1 MRGSVAKGVIFTID
15 GVGGFNIATSAMTL
29 AFRLAGLPHKIEQLY
44 WSHGFGRWLI
54 DLQDK
59 ERIEEKAVEL
69 AERIKARCQSGM
81 EVYIVAKSAGCAIAL
96 KALSLVPADSVQRV
110 VLLAPAVSPD
120 YTLTPALRA
129 VKQKLF
135 AFWSPNDAFI
145 LGLGTTLF
153 GTADGVY
160 RKSAGMVG
168 FETPTG
174 VDSETIT
181 SYKKLQQI
189 RWQPSMLMALN
200 FGDHQGSVMVPF
212 LHSHVVP
219 LLK

>member
-1 MRGSVAKGVIFTID
+1 LAKSIIFTID
-15 GVGGFNIATSAMTL
+15 GVGGFNLATTAMTL
-29 AFRLAGLPHKIEQLY
+29 AFKIAGLPHKIEQLY

-59 ERIEEKAVEL
+59 QRIEEKAHEL
-69 AERIKARCQSGM
+69 AERIKAKCQSGM
-81 EVYIVAKSAGCAIAL
+81 KVYIVAKSAGCAIAL
-96 KALSLVPADSVQRV
+96 KALSLVPANSVQRV
-110 VLLAPAVSPD
+110 VLLAPAVSPE
-120 YTLTPALRA
+120 YRLTPALRA
-129 VKQKLF
+129 VKEKVF

-153 GTADGVY
+153 GTADGAY
-160 RKSAGMVG
+160 SPSAGMIG
-168 FETPTG
+168 FKTPMQDG
-174 VDSETIT
+174 SDVAT

-189 RWQPSMLMALN
+189 KWQPHMLMTLN

-212 LHSHVVP
+212 LHNHVVP